1 MPNSLSNI
9 HCIKI
14 FNNYFLFINTTVIT
28 YTYVIIHAFSL
39 NVYKVVNLE
48 RKLLDINVL
57 KITLVCLL
65 FWVYAKLSSAQIN
78 IQTSTN

>member
-39 NVYKVVNLE
+39 NVYKVVKE
-48 RKLLDINVL
+48 SYINVL

>member
-48 RKLLDINVL
+48 RKL
-57 KITLVCLL
+57 
-65 FWVYAKLSSAQIN
+65 Y
-78 IQTSTN
+78 